1 MAKPEGTK
9 AKQRDESVKLIV
21 KNRRATFDF
30 HVVERYEAG
39 IELTGTEVKSL
50 RDGQVNLADAYGL
63 DDRGQVWLH
72 HCNIAPYKSSGAA
85 LNHPATRKRRLL
97 LHKREIEH
105 IATKMK
111 EKGYA
116 LVPLSL
122 YWKGGKAKVE
132 LGLCKGKTHEDRRD
146 TIIERDAKRDMDREK
161 SDRAK
166 ARPMVRKQR
175 GRDDD

>member
-1 MAKPEGTK
+1 MSKANGGAKRRAGEGD
-9 AKQRDESVKLIV
+9 ALIV

-30 HVVERYEAG
+30 HVVERFEAG
-39 IELTGTEVKSL
+39 IELVGTEVKSL

-63 DDRGQVWLH
+63 EDKDQVWLL
-72 HCNIAPYKSSGAA
+72 HCNISPYRSSGAA

-105 IATKMK
+105 IGAEVR
-111 EKGYA
+111 EKGYT
-116 LVPLSL
+116 LIPLAL
-122 YWKGGKAKVE
+122 YWKDGRAKVE

-146 TIIERDAKRDMDREK
+146 AIAERDAKREM
-161 SDRAK
+161 DRAK
-166 ARPMVRKQR
+166 SGRTVVRRQR